1 MSASVVTA
9 FICAVFAAAGTGVL
23 VARCIRTPRMYLVG
37 WAGGLFG
44 LAIALGS
51 EALGAHS
58 GYQPA
63 SFRAIQI
70 GAQLVAPLWLAW
82 GVSELAAR
90 SGTARFMSRLVTGA
104 LTLVA
109 GVVLSTDPLSDSTFT
124 TAWPTASAHYQ
135 FIPKYAIELV
145 AAVSALIVVT
155 ALISAAVRARGNV
168 AWRRPLVAAAAA
180 GAAALVVIGFRLN
193 LPASYGYAAVGA
205 VCTALAWFAGTW
217 AEKVQL
223 TSLRGAAVGGAGG
236 AAADWDAEDD
246 EEAPGPFGDL
256 EPALGFGRG
265 DQRYG
270 DTNGNRDAA
279 EDNWYRP
286 VAAQQPNGAR
296 PARVGYPQDGGL
308 GMNGRGQGDRE
319 SDRLPPRLG
328 SDIAEPPLGEPVRAE
343 SVRAESVRAE
353 SALAA
358 SDRLPARSEPP
369 AVVVEEDPQQ
379 RLYGLIAIYTLDDN
393 RVADFDVLAEQVVR
407 EVRTAEPDAL
417 VYVVHSVPN
426 APLQRIFYEVY
437 RDRMAYEEHQRRPYI
452 AQFEADTQ
460 PYVLATNVIELGTR
474 QAKLS
479 TLPGLSSIFDHS
491 AGG

>member
-1 MSASVVTA
+1 MSATVVTA

-82 GVSELAAR
+82 GVCELAAR
-90 SGTARFMSRLVTGA
+90 SGTARFMARLVTGA

-109 GVVLSTDPLSDSTFT
+109 GVVLVTDPLTGSAFT

-135 FIPKYAIELV
+135 FIPKYALELV
-145 AAVSALIVVT
+145 AAVSALIVVI
-155 ALISAAVRARGNV
+155 ALICAAVRARGNA

-180 GAAALVVIGFRLN
+180 GAAAVVVIGFRLN

-223 TSLRGAAVGGAGG
+223 TSLRGGAGRGAGG
-236 AAADWDAEDD
+236 SAVDRDAEH
-246 EEAPGPFGDL
+246 EEDGPGPFGDL
-256 EPALGFGRG
+256 EPAREFGRG

-286 VAAQQPNGAR
+286 VAAQQPNGGH

-319 SDRLPPRLG
+319 PDRLPPRLG
-328 SDIAEPPLGEPVRAE
+328 SDIAEPSLAEP
-343 SVRAESVRAE
+343 
-353 SALAA
+353 ALTEPAPAA

-369 AVVVEEDPQQ
+369 AVGVEEDPQQ

-393 RVADFDVLAEQVVR
+393 RVAEFDVLAEQVVR

-426 APLQRIFYEVY
+426 APSQRIFYEVY
-437 RDRMAYEEHQRRPYI
+437 RDRMAYEEHQRRSYI

>member
-1 MSASVVTA
+1 
-9 FICAVFAAAGTGVL
+9 
-23 VARCIRTPRMYLVG
+23 MYLVG

-82 GVSELAAR
+82 GVSELAAK
-90 SGTARFMSRLVTGA
+90 SSTARFMSRLVTGA
-104 LTLVA
+104 LTLVG
-109 GVVLSTDPLSDSTFT
+109 GVVLVTDPLSDSTFT

-135 FIPKYAIELV
+135 FIPKYALELV
-145 AAVSALIVVT
+145 AAVSAVIVVI
-155 ALISAAVRARGNV
+155 ALISAAVRARGNA
-168 AWRRPLVAAAAA
+168 AWRRPLVAATAA
-180 GAAALVVIGFRLN
+180 GAAAVVVIGFRLN

-217 AEKVQL
+217 AEKVRL
-223 TSLRGAAVGGAGG
+223 ASLRGGAVAS
-236 AAADWDAEDD
+236 ASSDAADWDDEDD
-246 EEAPGPFGDL
+246 EDAPGPFGDL
-256 EPALGFGRG
+256 EPARGFGRA

-279 EDNWYRP
+279 DDSWYRP
-286 VAAQQPNGAR
+286 VAAQQANGGH
-296 PARVGYPQDGGL
+296 PSRVGYPQDGGL

-328 SDIAEPPLGEPVRAE
+328 SAVPEPPLGRPTLGEPPLGESGLAE
-343 SVRAESVRAE
+343 AGVAEAG
-353 SALAA
+353 LAA
-358 SDRLPARSEPP
+358 ADRLPARSEPP
-369 AVVVEEDPQQ
+369 AVVVEDDPQQ

-393 RVADFDVLAEQVVR
+393 RVAEFDVLAEQVVR

-437 RDRMAYEEHQRRPYI
+437 RDRMAHEEHQRRPYI